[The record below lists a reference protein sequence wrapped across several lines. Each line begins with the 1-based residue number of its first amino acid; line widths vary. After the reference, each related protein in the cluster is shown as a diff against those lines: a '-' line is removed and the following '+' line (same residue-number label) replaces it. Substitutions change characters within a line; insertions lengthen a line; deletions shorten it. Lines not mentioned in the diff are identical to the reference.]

1 MKKIAIIPARAG
13 SKGLPNKNILLLGNK
28 PLMAY
33 TIEAAINSREFEKV
47 IVSTDSL
54 EYKEIAEN
62 YGAEVLLRGEKLSN
76 DTATSYMVIEDVLKR
91 VEKEYD
97 YFMLLQ
103 PTSPFRNEIH
113 IKESINLFEKNTDN
127 FNFLVSME
135 ESEKTSK
142 LIKIIDED
150 RSLKNYDMDFSKY
163 TRQQYKE
170 YFPNG
175 AIFIGKIENYLK
187 QKHFF
192 SKDSLAYFMNK
203 EDSIDIDDRLDFE
216 IAIAILTKKNKAKIL
231 ETSIKAQIKEK
242 EKLFKE
248 VKDITLIGHS
258 IMDRWQIKEF
268 KNHKVNNL
276 GISGISTREYQNYI
290 LDKNKIEKLGE
301 YIFLMLGT
309 NDIVDKNLTDEDIVR
324 SIEKFIDNLC
334 RINSKIKIY
343 FLEMTSVAF
352 RLDRSKQRIYSLN
365 HLIKERIY
373 KKVNY
378 IELNKYMT
386 DQFNNLCLDYTD
398 DGLHL
403 NLKGYRKLEEIL
415 DKELD
420 I

>member
-1 MKKIAIIPARAG
+1 MNKIAIIPARSG

-33 TIEAAINSREFEKV
+33 TIEAAIKSKEFTRV

-54 EYKEIAEN
+54 EYKEIAER
-62 YGAEVLLRGEKLSN
+62 YGAEVILRSEELSN
-76 DTATSYMVIEDVLKR
+76 DTATSFMVIEDVLKK
-91 VEKEYD
+91 VENNYD

-103 PTSPFRNEIH
+103 PTSPFRNENH
-113 IKESINLFEKNTDN
+113 IKESIELFEENSDK

-135 ESEKTSK
+135 ESSKTSK

-150 RSLKNYDMDFSKY
+150 QSLKNYDIDFSKY

-175 AIFIGKIENYLK
+175 AIFIGKIDNYLK

-231 ETSIKAQIKEK
+231 ENSIKVQIKQK
-242 EKLFKE
+242 EELFHV
-248 VKDITLIGHS
+248 VKDITLVGHS
-258 IMDRWQIKEF
+258 IMDRWQLKNF
-268 KNHKVNNL
+268 KKYSVNNL
-276 GISGISTREYQNYI
+276 GISGISTKKYQKYI
-290 LDKNKIEKLGE
+290 LDENKIKKLGK

-309 NDIVDKNLTDEDIVR
+309 NDIVDETLTDEDIVKN
-324 SIEKFIDNLC
+324 IEKFIEGLYK
-334 RINSKIKIY
+334 INRETKIF

-352 RLDRSKQRIYSLN
+352 RLDRSKDRIYLLN
-365 HLIKERIY
+365 ELIKERID
-373 KKVNY
+373 KKVKY

-386 DQFNNLCLDYTD
+386 DEFRNLCLEYTD

-403 NLKGYRKLEEIL
+403 NLNGYRRLEEIL
-415 DKELD
+415 DKEID

>member
-1 MKKIAIIPARAG
+1 MKKIAIIPARSG

-33 TIEAAINSREFEKV
+33 TIEAAINSKEFVRV

-54 EYKEIAEN
+54 EYKEIAER
-62 YGAEVLLRGEKLSN
+62 YGAEVILRGEELSN
-76 DTATSYMVIEDVLKR
+76 DTATSFMVIEDVLKK
-91 VEKEYD
+91 VENDYD

-103 PTSPFRNEIH
+103 PTSPFRNENH
-113 IKESINLFEKNTDN
+113 IRESIELFEENSDK

-135 ESEKTSK
+135 ESSKTSK

-150 RSLKNYDMDFSKY
+150 QSLKNYDIDFSKY
-163 TRQQYKE
+163 ARQQYKE

-175 AIFIGKIENYLK
+175 AIFIGKVDNYLK

-203 EDSIDIDDRLDFE
+203 EDSIDIDDKLDFE
-216 IAIAILTKKNKAKIL
+216 IAIAILTKKNKAQIL
-231 ETSIKAQIKEK
+231 EDSIKTQIKQKENLFEK
-242 EKLFKE
+242 VEN
-248 VKDITLIGHS
+248 ITLIGHS
-258 IMDRWQIKEF
+258 IMDRWQIKSF
-268 KNHKVNNL
+268 KNYSINNL
-276 GISGISTREYQNYI
+276 GISGISTREYQKYI
-290 LDKNKIEKLGE
+290 LDENKIKQLGE
-301 YIFLMLGT
+301 YVFLMLGT
-309 NDIVDKNLTDEDIVR
+309 NDIVDERLTDKDIIEN
-324 SIEKFIDNLC
+324 IEKFIDDLYK
-334 RINSKIKIY
+334 INREAKIY

-365 HLIKERIY
+365 KLIKEAIS

-378 IELNKYMT
+378 VELNKYMT
-386 DQFNNLCLDYTD
+386 DKFENLCLEYTD

-403 NLKGYRKLEEIL
+403 NLNGYKKLEEIL
-415 DKELD
+415 DKEID